1 MFLLTS
7 QYLCIVLLH
16 FSIILLQPFSQSDDL
31 LKLIVRDL
39 QLESIQIDRE
49 VDLGLDELLTRV
61 PLQQFSLR

>member
-1 MFLLTS
+1 MLLLTS

-16 FSIILLQPFSQSDDL
+16 FSIVLLQSFSQSDDL
-31 LKLIVRDL
+31 LELVVRDF

-61 PLQQFSLR
+61 PLQQFSL